1 MLFRTSI
8 ALFTL
13 LVAGTSA
20 QDCTADGLCDK
31 HERCGVWKEEGEC
44 YLNKKY
50 MLEECPASCSDEDY
64 PTKTDKA
71 CKDHHLRCPVWADLG
86 ECAENPT
93 NMKRY
98 CPLSCGICKDPNRDT
113 NDDGDDHL
121 CVDSDAQCEFWVS
134 RGECSANPGFMHTA
148 CAKSCG
154 TCVINKRKEE
164 KKKKKAVDAAAAAEV
179 NLTDEEQKLVTL
191 SADFGDIQKI
201 TGAEAYNTLALLR
214 QTAAYMQTD
223 VPRLPD
229 DIQDKW

>member
-44 YLNKKY
+44 YLNKEY

-98 CPLSCGICKDPNRDT
+98 CPLSCGICTAILMTMEMITYVLTATR
-113 NDDGDDHL
+113 
-121 CVDSDAQCEFWVS
+121 
-134 RGECSANPGFMHTA
+134 SANSG
-148 CAKSCG
+148 
-154 TCVINKRKEE
+154 
-164 KKKKKAVDAAAAAEV
+164 
-179 NLTDEEQKLVTL
+179 L
-191 SADFGDIQKI
+191 
-201 TGAEAYNTLALLR
+201 AEANALLILDLC
-214 QTAAYMQTD
+214 TPP
-223 VPRLPD
+223 VPRVVVLV
-229 DIQDKW
+229 